1 MNKYQC
7 LLKAEELMPLE
18 ESLRAVGTELQEALG
33 GLLWGKDAL
42 GMTLGE
48 ELVGIA
54 DKLFLERLG
63 QVVGKGERQLA
74 LLYLLTGDTCAGMAF
89 TDSGMTGITFLTKHS
104 ATYHA
109 VTQVWCV
116 ALTMDA
122 RSIAPAD
129 ADIVE
134 HGGLF
139 DKLTVYAQLG
149 MAVADLQAHI
159 GHLTAMVKQETA
171 KVVVLGVIFLY
182 DCVVI
187 HIDFYVWSERGVKGE

>member
-1 MNKYQC
+1 MYYWSLLETESCVPLQETFRSVSTK
-7 LLKAEELMPLE
+7 LLKALYGPL
-18 ESLRAVGTELQEALG
+18 G
-33 GLLWGKDAL
+33 GKDAL

-187 HIDFYVWSERGVKGE
+187 HIDFYGWSERGVKGE